1 MANDDL
7 RMQAKRK
14 MLKELKKL
22 MAEQDFGEEGDSFK
36 SKMKKVTVASPSSE
50 GLQKGL
56 SLAEKLMAKKKEM
69 EGDEES
75 EDPKDA
81 GDLVNEDGE
90 GEEEEEDAEYMD
102 GAEDDSPVGMKNSK
116 KVDEEGGCPICG
128 KKHGN
133 RSQDCK
139 GWNC

>member
-1 MANDDL
+1 MTNDDL

-22 MAEQDFGEEGDSFK
+22 MAEQDFGEEGNSFK

-56 SLAEKLMAKKKEM
+56 SLAEKLMAKKKEI
-69 EGDEES
+69 EGEEGT

-90 GEEEEEDAEYMD
+90 GEEEEEESYME
-102 GAEDDSPVGMKNSK
+102 GAEDDSPEDKES
-116 KVDEEGGCPICG
+116 CPICG
-128 KKHGN
+128 KEHGN
-133 RSQDCK
+133 KSHNCK
-139 GWNC
+139 V